1 MFFDII
7 NASGNLGRMRFYK
20 HYFIYVLVSVFLM
33 PVVACADDF
42 DLDNAL
48 RATYTSCVG
57 IDNELADLKKMAG
70 INTAVTG
77 VGTGLGVGATVV
89 GIVKASKDKQIAR
102 LEKELEKLHEIQ
114 ERRSFAVPNRA
125 ELLAGVD
132 AYYSDTHDE
141 SKNIEQST
149 QEEINKLTSQSKK
162 LGNWRT
168 GLMAGNTAT
177 NVAGAIIAGNN
188 KIDGDLE
195 AKIKSCSIAVKN
207 LRISM
212 MQARGNGVD
221 VTEANEIINACSEYD
236 YVDISKVN
244 NKAKGALVSSVIGA
258 TTGLAGTVTSAM
270 ANTDATRNDNSDSGK
285 QKEKNLNTAANIL
298 AGTSTVAS
306 GVATVFNATE
316 ISAIKKVASVAQKC
330 EGVLI
335 Q

>member
-1 MFFDII
+1 
-7 NASGNLGRMRFYK
+7 
-20 HYFIYVLVSVFLM
+20 M

-48 RATYTSCVG
+48 RSTYTACVG

-77 VGTGLGVGATVV
+77 VGTGLGAGATVV
-89 GIVKASKDKQIAR
+89 GIVKANKDKQIAR
-102 LEKELEKLHEIQ
+102 LEQELEKLREIQ
-114 ERRSFAVPNRA
+114 SRRSFVAPNRA

-132 AYYSDTHDE
+132 AYYNDTHDE
-141 SKNIEQST
+141 TKNIEQST
-149 QEEINKLTSQSKK
+149 QAEIDKLTTQSKK

-195 AKIKSCSIAVKN
+195 TQIKNCSAAVKN
-207 LRISM
+207 LRASM
-212 MQARGNGVD
+212 MQARVSGID
-221 VTEANEIINACSEYD
+221 VTEANEIINACGEYD

-244 NKAKGALVSSVIGA
+244 NKAKGAMISSIVGA

-270 ANTDATRNDNSDSGK
+270 ANTDATRNDNSDAGK
-285 QKEKNLNTAANIL
+285 QKEKNLNTTANVL

-330 EGVLI
+330 EGVLV

>member
-1 MFFDII
+1 MCGV
-7 NASGNLGRMRFYK
+7 NSGW
-20 HYFIYVLVSVFLM
+20 
-33 PVVACADDF
+33 ADSL

-48 RATYTSCVG
+48 RATYTACVG

-77 VGTGLGVGATVV
+77 VGTGLGAGATVV
-89 GIVKASKDKQIAR
+89 GIVKANKDKQIAR
-102 LEKELEKLHEIQ
+102 LEQELEKLREIQ
-114 ERRSFAVPNRA
+114 SRRSFVAPNRA

-132 AYYSDTHDE
+132 AYYNDTHDE
-141 SKNIEQST
+141 TKNIEQST
-149 QEEINKLTSQSKK
+149 QAEIDKLTTQSKK

-195 AKIKSCSIAVKN
+195 TQIKNCSAAVKN
-207 LRISM
+207 LRASM
-212 MQARGNGVD
+212 MQARVSGID
-221 VTEANEIINACSEYD
+221 VTEANEIINACGEYD

-244 NKAKGALVSSVIGA
+244 NKAKGAFVSSIVGA

-270 ANTDATRNDNSDSGK
+270 ANTDATRNDNSDAGK
-285 QKEKNLNTAANIL
+285 QKEKNLNTTANVL

-316 ISAIKKVASVAQKC
+316 ISAIRKVASVAQKC
-330 EGVLI
+330 EGVLV

>member
-1 MFFDII
+1 MCFRKGFFVALI
-7 NASGNLGRMRFYK
+7 AC
-20 HYFIYVLVSVFLM
+20 VLCVHG
-33 PVVACADDF
+33 VACADS
-42 DLDNAL
+42 LDDAL
-48 RATYTSCVG
+48 RTTYVSCVG

-77 VGTGLGVGATVV
+77 VGTGLGAGATIV
-89 GIVKASKDKQIAR
+89 GIVKANKDKQIAR
-102 LEKELEKLHEIQ
+102 LEEELSKLHAIQ
-114 ERRSFAVPNRA
+114 ERRSFAAPNRA

-132 AYYSDTHDE
+132 AYYQDTHDE
-141 SKNIEQST
+141 SKEIEGQI
-149 QEEINKLTSQSKK
+149 EKLTNQSKK

-195 AKIKSCSIAVKN
+195 TQIKNCSAAVKN
-207 LRISM
+207 LRNVM
-212 MQARGNGVD
+212 MQARVMGVD
-221 VTEANEIINACSEYD
+221 ITEADSIANACGGYD

-244 NKAKGALVSSVIGA
+244 NKAKGAFVSSIIGA
-258 TTGLAGTVTSAM
+258 TTGVAGTVTSAM
-270 ANTDATRNDNSDSGK
+270 ANTDATRNDNTESGK
-285 QKEKNLNTAANIL
+285 QKEKNLNLAANVL

-316 ISAIKKVASVAQKC
+316 ISAIKKVAEVAQKC
-330 EGVLI
+330 EGVLV